1 MYKLEELNNKKVAD
15 LKKIGEELSIPKFEK
30 LKKQELIYAILD
42 HQAENSKMKPENSKM
57 KKKIKKHDTS
67 NKEDVSKN
75 NSQKNIK
82 QNKIITISMS
92 QNMIMISMEL
102 LKLREL

>member
-1 MYKLEELNNKKVAD
+1 MHIILLRKYILNLYQKIISNNTLSVNQKKKLMYKLEELNNKRVAD

-57 KKKIKKHDTS
+57 KPE
-67 NKEDVSKN
+67 NSKN
-75 NSQKNIK
+75 EKKDQK
-82 QNKIITISMS
+82 T
-92 QNMIMISMEL
+92 
-102 LKLREL
+102 

>member
-1 MYKLEELNNKKVAD
+1 MLIKKKLMYKLEELNNKKVAD

-57 KKKIKKHDTS
+57 KKEIKKNDTT
-67 NKEDVSKN
+67 NKKE
-75 NSQKNIK
+75 
-82 QNKIITISMS
+82 
-92 QNMIMISMEL
+92 
-102 LKLREL
+102 

>member
-42 HQAENSKMKPENSKM
+42 HQAENSKMKTENSNM
-57 KKKIKKHDTS
+57 KKEIKKNDTA
-67 NKEDVSKN
+67 NKKEVSKN
-75 NSQKNIK
+75 NSQKN
-82 QNKIITISMS
+82 Q
-92 QNMIMISMEL
+92 
-102 LKLREL
+102 